1 MANVWRLAIISE
13 DKDAPT
19 ALSGLDF
26 VHFAGHFSPDDDPES
41 IIADETLD
49 ALLLITQGLE
59 KVQDSLPRM
68 AEKLPVLLFTDD
80 DRVEQINLA
89 LKNGISSYVIRGFD
103 PQRLEPL
110 LKVAITRH
118 RQSMEQHERLR
129 RIESALTERK
139 AIERAKGLIMQRKQC
154 SEDVAYQ
161 AMRRLAMST
170 NRKIADIANDVIS
183 ASGRL

>member
-1 MANVWRLAIISE
+1 VANVWRLAIISE
-13 DKDAPT
+13 DKNAPA

-26 VHFAGHFSPDDDPES
+26 VNFAGYFSPDDDPES

-89 LKNGISSYVIRGFD
+89 LKTGISSYVVRGFD
-103 PQRLEPL
+103 PERLESL
-110 LKVAITRH
+110 LKVAITRY
-118 RQSMEQHERLR
+118 RQRMEQHARLQ
-129 RIESALTERK
+129 RIESALAERK

-154 SEDVAYQ
+154 SEEIAYQ

-170 NRKIADIANDVIS
+170 NRKIADIANDVIN